1 MELYHLDTFTLA
13 FAPWSFLRVW
23 FNAMLSPVLSKSERA
38 ARHLNPVSK
47 DPWRAHKVTRAKFL
61 FCSMWRLSLTT
72 CLLLIFLLPACS
84 SPQVKQGQ
92 ITVTVNTAEGSSTV
106 KIAAGST
113 VQDAITAA
121 KITLGELDRSEPPFY
136 TVLADGSK
144 VQVIKVSEEFKVE
157 QVEIPFERQTVRN
170 EDLPE
175 GETRLVQ
182 AGVNG
187 LEEITYRQVFENGA
201 EVSTNPVKSVVV
213 KEAVPEIMM
222 VGSRAPF
229 AAFDIP
235 GTLAYLSG
243 GNAWVMTNST
253 GDRRPVVTSSKL
265 DGRVFSLAPD
275 KSWLLFTQRAGG
287 KEVINS
293 LWAAQIE
300 GQANT
305 MADLKVNNVVH
316 FADWIPNSVLRI
328 AYSTVEPREAAPG
341 WQANNDLILLN
352 FSANGWLSKPVNA
365 LEAST
370 GGVYGWWGTNFIWSP
385 NGSELAYARPDGI
398 GLVDIHAGTTASVME
413 INPYQTFGDWAWVP
427 GVSWSPDGKM
437 LYTVDHV
444 NEGNNPASGSAETS
458 PIFDVVAMPLF
469 GASIH
474 LVTQAGMFAY
484 PVASPL
490 LSLAS
495 GENAYQVAYLQ
506 AIFPTQSETSRYKL
520 VVMDRD
526 GSNKRTIFP
535 PEGMPGME
543 PQQVIWSPQPLPG
556 SDSFSIA
563 VLYQG
568 NIWLVDVNSG
578 QARQLTGEGVVSK
591 IDWK

>member
-1 MELYHLDTFTLA
+1 MSLREAVRRSSLKLA
-13 FAPWSFLRVW
+13 AVG
-23 FNAMLSPVLSKSERA
+23 
-38 ARHLNPVSK
+38 
-47 DPWRAHKVTRAKFL
+47 
-61 FCSMWRLSLTT
+61 
-72 CLLLIFLLPACS
+72 LLLPLFLAACS
-84 SPQVKQGQ
+84 PPQVKQGQ
-92 ITVTVNTAEGSSTV
+92 IMARINTVEGSSTV
-106 KIAAGST
+106 KVAAGST
-113 VQDAITAA
+113 VQDAINAA
-121 KITLGELDRSEPPFY
+121 KITLGELDRSEPPLY
-136 TVLADGSK
+136 TILADGSK
-144 VQVIKVSEEFKVE
+144 VQVIKVTEEFKVE

-187 LEEITYRQVFENGA
+187 LEEITYRQVFEDGA
-201 EVSTNPVKSVVV
+201 EVSINPVKSVVV
-213 KEAVPEIMM
+213 KEAMPEIMM
-222 VGSRAPF
+222 IGSRAPF

-243 GNAWVMTNST
+243 GNAWVMKNST
-253 GDRRPVVTSSKL
+253 GDRRPVVTSSEL

-275 KSWLLFTQRAGG
+275 KSWLLFTQRSEE

-300 GQANT
+300 GQTNT
-305 MADLKVNNVVH
+305 IVNLKVNNVVH
-316 FADWIPNSVLRI
+316 FADWVPNSVLRI

-352 FSANGWLSKPVNA
+352 FSANGWLSKPVKA
-365 LEAST
+365 LESST

-398 GLVDIHAGTTASVME
+398 GLVDTHAGTTSSLIE

-427 GVSWSPDGKM
+427 GASWSPDGKM

-444 NEGNNPASGSAETS
+444 NEGNNPESGSAETS
-458 PIFDVVAMPLF
+458 PLFDVIAMPLYS
-469 GASIH
+469 APVH
-474 LVTQAGMFAY
+474 LATQAGMFAY
-484 PVASPL
+484 PGASPL
-490 LSLAS
+490 LPLQS

-506 AIFPTQSETSRYKL
+506 AIFPTQSETSRYRL
-520 VVMDRD
+520 MVMDRD

-556 SDSFSIA
+556 GKSFSIA

-568 NIWLVDVNSG
+568 NIWMVDVDSG

-591 IDWK
+591 IAWK

>member
-1 MELYHLDTFTLA
+1 MSLREALRRSSLKLA
-13 FAPWSFLRVW
+13 AVG
-23 FNAMLSPVLSKSERA
+23 
-38 ARHLNPVSK
+38 
-47 DPWRAHKVTRAKFL
+47 
-61 FCSMWRLSLTT
+61 
-72 CLLLIFLLPACS
+72 LLLALFLAACS
-84 SPQVKQGQ
+84 PSQVKQGQ
-92 ITVTVNTAEGSSTV
+92 ITVTVNTAEGGSTV
-106 KIAAGST
+106 KVAAGST
-113 VQDAITAA
+113 VQDAINAA
-121 KITLGELDRSEPPFY
+121 KITLGELDRSEPPLY
-136 TVLADGSK
+136 TILADGSK

-187 LEEITYRQVFENGA
+187 LEEITYRQVFEDGA
-201 EVSTNPVKSVVV
+201 EVSINPVKSVVV
-213 KEAVPEIMM
+213 KEAMPEIMM
-222 VGSRAPF
+222 IGSRAPF
-229 AAFDIP
+229 AAFDLP

-243 GNAWVMTNST
+243 GNAWVMKNST
-253 GDRRPVVTSSKL
+253 ADRRPVVTSSEL

-275 KSWLLFTQRAGG
+275 KSWLLFTQRS
-287 KEVINS
+287 KEKEMINS

-300 GQANT
+300 GQTNTIAN
-305 MADLKVNNVVH
+305 LKVNNVVH
-316 FADWIPNSVLRI
+316 FADWVPNSVLRI

-352 FSANGWLSKPVNA
+352 FSANGWLSKPVKA

-398 GLVDIHAGTTASVME
+398 GLVDPHAATTSSLIE

-427 GVSWSPDGKM
+427 GASWSPDGKM

-458 PIFDVVAMPLF
+458 PLFDVIAMPLNS
-469 GASIH
+469 APVH

-490 LSLAS
+490 LPLQS

-506 AIFPTQSETSRYKL
+506 AIFPTQSETSRYRL

-543 PQQVIWSPQPLPG
+543 PQQVIWSPQPFDLLSTPSG
-556 SDSFSIA
+556 KSFSIA

-568 NIWLVDVNSG
+568 NIWMVDVDSG

-591 IDWK
+591 IAWK

>member
-1 MELYHLDTFTLA
+1 MSLREALRRSSLKLA
-13 FAPWSFLRVW
+13 AVG
-23 FNAMLSPVLSKSERA
+23 
-38 ARHLNPVSK
+38 
-47 DPWRAHKVTRAKFL
+47 
-61 FCSMWRLSLTT
+61 
-72 CLLLIFLLPACS
+72 LLLALFLAACS
-84 SPQVKQGQ
+84 PPQVKQGQ
-92 ITVTVNTAEGSSTV
+92 IMATVNTVEGGSTV
-106 KIAAGST
+106 KVPAGST
-113 VQDAITAA
+113 VQDAINAA
-121 KITLGELDRSEPPFY
+121 KITLGELDRSEPPLY
-136 TVLADGSK
+136 TILADGSK

-187 LEEITYRQVFENGA
+187 LEEITYRQVFEDGV
-201 EVSTNPVKSVVV
+201 EVSINPVKSVVV
-213 KEAVPEIMM
+213 KEAMPEIMM
-222 VGSRAPF
+222 IGSRAPF

-235 GTLAYLSG
+235 GALAYLSG
-243 GNAWVMTNST
+243 GNAWVMKNST
-253 GDRRPVVTSSKL
+253 ADRRPVVTSSEL

-275 KSWLLFTQRAGG
+275 KSWLLFTQRS
-287 KEVINS
+287 KEKEMINS

-300 GQANT
+300 GQTNTIAN
-305 MADLKVNNVVH
+305 LKVNNVVH
-316 FADWIPNSVLRI
+316 FADWVPNSMLRI

-352 FSANGWLSKPVNA
+352 FSANGWLSKSVKA

-370 GGVYGWWGTNFIWSP
+370 GGVYGWWGTNFLWSP

-398 GLVDIHAGTTASVME
+398 GLVDTHAGNTSSLIE

-427 GVSWSPDGKM
+427 GASWSPDGKM

-458 PIFDVVAMPLF
+458 PLFDVIAMPLYS
-469 GASIH
+469 APVH
-474 LVTQAGMFAY
+474 LATQAGMFAY

-490 LSLAS
+490 LPLQS

-506 AIFPTQSETSRYKL
+506 AIFPTQSETSRYRL

-543 PQQVIWSPQPLPG
+543 PQQVIWSPQPFDLLSTPSG
-556 SDSFSIA
+556 KSFSIA

-568 NIWLVDVNSG
+568 NIWMVDVDSG

-591 IDWK
+591 IAWK

>member
-1 MELYHLDTFTLA
+1 MSLREALRRSSLKLA
-13 FAPWSFLRVW
+13 AVG
-23 FNAMLSPVLSKSERA
+23 
-38 ARHLNPVSK
+38 
-47 DPWRAHKVTRAKFL
+47 
-61 FCSMWRLSLTT
+61 
-72 CLLLIFLLPACS
+72 LLLALFLAACS
-84 SPQVKQGQ
+84 PPQVKQGQ
-92 ITVTVNTAEGSSTV
+92 IMATVNTVEGGSTV
-106 KIAAGST
+106 KVAAGST
-113 VQDAITAA
+113 VQDAINAA
-121 KITLGELDRSEPPFY
+121 KITLGELDRSEPPLY
-136 TVLADGSK
+136 TILADGSK

-187 LEEITYRQVFENGA
+187 LEEITYRQVFEDGV
-201 EVSTNPVKSVVV
+201 EVSINPVKSVVV
-213 KEAVPEIMM
+213 KEAMPEIMM
-222 VGSRAPF
+222 IGSRAPF

-243 GNAWVMTNST
+243 GNAWVMKKST
-253 GDRRPVVTSSKL
+253 ADRRPVVTSSEL

-275 KSWLLFTQRAGG
+275 KSWLLFTQRS
-287 KEVINS
+287 KEKEMINS

-300 GQANT
+300 GQTNTIAN
-305 MADLKVNNVVH
+305 LKVNNVVH
-316 FADWIPNSVLRI
+316 FADWVPNSVLRI

-352 FSANGWLSKPVNA
+352 FSANGWLSKPVKA

-398 GLVDIHAGTTASVME
+398 GMVDTHAGATSSLIE

-427 GVSWSPDGKM
+427 GASWSPDGKM

-458 PIFDVVAMPLF
+458 PLFDVIAMPLNS
-469 GASIH
+469 APVH

-490 LSLAS
+490 LPLQS
-495 GENAYQVAYLQ
+495 GENAYQVVYLQ
-506 AIFPTQSETSRYKL
+506 AIFPTQSETSRYRL

-543 PQQVIWSPQPLPG
+543 PQQVIWSPQPFDLLSTPSG
-556 SDSFSIA
+556 KSFSIA

-568 NIWLVDVNSG
+568 NIWMVDVDSN

-591 IDWK
+591 IAWK